1 VTVSIVGDIANVKM
15 SRSSGRLWLAAG
27 GGLTLAFL
35 LPFGFRA
42 RRRRWRVLLG
52 ALLLLVLVAG
62 IDSCDG
68 VHLNGPPVAAGN
80 YNVTV
85 TATLG
90 AATHQ
95 ATIAVTVP

>member
-1 VTVSIVGDIANVKM
+1 VTISIAGDIANVRL
-15 SRSSGRLWLAAG
+15 SRNGGALWMAAG

-35 LPFGFRA
+35 LPFGLRA
-42 RRRRWRVLLG
+42 RRRRWRALVG

-62 IDSCDG
+62 VDSCTSL
-68 VHLNGPPVAAGN
+68 HLNGPPVSAGN

-95 ATIAVTVP
+95 ATIPVTVP

>member
-1 VTVSIVGDIANVKM
+1 VTVSIVGDVANVKM
-15 SRSSGRLWLAAG
+15 SRNRGRLWLAAG

-35 LPFGFRA
+35 LPFGLRA
-42 RRRRWRVLLG
+42 RRRRWR
-52 ALLLLVLVAG
+52 ALLSALVLLVLVAG